1 MKEFKTFRD
10 LKFKRKFY
18 KYNGSNVHKARMT
31 FDNNYGI
38 SVVHDDLLKRKYE
51 IAVLQNDTLCY
62 DTPITSDVIK
72 HLTGKEVT
80 KLMKQIQQ
88 L

>member
-1 MKEFKTFRD
+1 
-10 LKFKRKFY
+10 
-18 KYNGSNVHKARMT
+18 MT

>member
-10 LKFKRKFY
+10 LEFKKRFTTIKC
-18 KYNGSNVHKARMT
+18 KPCARMT
-31 FDNNYGI
+31 FDNSYGI

>member
-1 MKEFKTFRD
+1 MEKTIKTFRD
-10 LKFKRKFY
+10 LEFKRKFSDKQY
-18 KYNGSNVHKARMT
+18 RARMT

-38 SVVHDDLLKRKYE
+38 SVVHDCILKRKYE
-51 IAVLQNDTLCY
+51 IAVLHNNSICY
-62 DTPITSDVIK
+62 DTPITSDVLK
-72 HLTGKEVT
+72 GLTGKEVT

>member
-10 LKFKRKFY
+10 LEFKRKF
-18 KYNGSNVHKARMT
+18 SDARYRARIT
-31 FDNNYGI
+31 FDNGYGI
-38 SVVHDDLLKRKYE
+38 SVVPDDLLKRKYE
-51 IAVLQNDTLCY
+51 IAVLHNNTLCY
-62 DTPITSDVIK
+62 NTPITSDVIRN
-72 HLTGKEVT
+72 LTGREVT